1 MKNIILCGFM
11 GCGKSTVGKL
21 LADKLGMCFTDCD
34 SRIESQE
41 HMTVPEIF
49 TRYGERYFRA
59 AESTAVSRL
68 LTLSNTVIASGGG
81 TVLLKK
87 NAEMFKSLGTVIFLS
102 VNADTVIGRLK
113 DDTSRPLL
121 ARDDKEAAISALI
134 AEREPFY
141 KAAAHFTVNADAGAD
156 TVTENIIALL
166 GHDT

>member
-1 MKNIILCGFM
+1 M

-34 SRIESQE
+34 SRIELQE
-41 HMTVPEIF
+41 HMSIPEIF
-49 TRYGERYFRA
+49 AKYGERYFRA

-68 LTLSNTVIASGGG
+68 SCVCGTVIASGGG
-81 TVLLKK
+81 AVLLKR
-87 NAEMFKSLGTVIFLS
+87 NAEIFKSLGTVIYLS
-102 VNADTVIGRLK
+102 VNADTVISRLRG
-113 DDTSRPLL
+113 DTTRPLL

-141 KAAAHFTVNADAGAD
+141 RAAAHFTVDANKDAG
-156 TVTENIIALL
+156 TVAENIIALL